1 MKVGR
6 WGHILRQVV
15 CEKSHISWIWVEKK
29 NRERES
35 YIQYVYHVLLNI
47 SIHFNI
53 LFNHPLAI
61 DSSFHV
67 ESHICSFYNFVSINF
82 IFLMTFFS
90 CMDYGNMTSL
100 YRKKKIQKN
109 IYFIH
114 THFHSIQTYTYTV
127 LNMAFF
133 QIVFLIVNPCI
144 DLYIS
149 RPSLYLSLFVF
160 CNYIYQ

>member
-1 MKVGR
+1 MAR

-35 YIQYVYHVLLNI
+35 YIQYVYHVLLYV

-53 LFNHPLAI
+53 LLNHPPAI

-82 IFLMTFFS
+82 IFLMTCFS
-90 CMDYGNMTSL
+90 CMTMVIWRVYIE
-100 YRKKKIQKN
+100 KKKYKK
-109 IYFIH
+109 IYISYIH
-114 THFHSIQTYTYTV
+114 ISIQ
-127 LNMAFF
+127 
-133 QIVFLIVNPCI
+133 
-144 DLYIS
+144 YIHIYS
-149 RPSLYLSLFVF
+149 IEHGILPNSLPHS
-160 CNYIYQ
+160 